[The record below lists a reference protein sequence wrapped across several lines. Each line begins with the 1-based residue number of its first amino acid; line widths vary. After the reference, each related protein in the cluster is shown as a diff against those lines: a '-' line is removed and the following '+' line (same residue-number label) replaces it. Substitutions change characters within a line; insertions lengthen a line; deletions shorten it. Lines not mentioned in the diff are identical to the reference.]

1 MTGKYRTIVIDPPW
15 KISLS
20 GKWKKV
26 NQGLKD
32 MPYQT
37 MTDKEIMNFPI
48 DDFAHKDCNLYL
60 WTTNGKLPLAFQV
73 LKDWGFRYHA
83 TFAWVKKN
91 GPVVLGVHYVTEFC
105 LFGYRGKFELTTL
118 SDSVP
123 TTFYAGHSQ
132 KPPAFYQ
139 YLLKKTKPPRID
151 IFSRK
156 AHIGFEQYGDQ
167 ACTPPHDLHT
177 YF

>member
-1 MTGKYRTIVIDPPW
+1 MVIDPPW

-37 MTDKEIMNFPI
+37 MTDKEILNFPI

-60 WTTNGKLPLAFQV
+60 WTTNAKLPVAFQV
-73 LKDWGFRYHA
+73 LASWGFRYQV
-83 TFAWVKKN
+83 TFSWVKRN
-91 GPVVLGVHYVTEFC
+91 GPVVLGIHYKTEYC
-105 LFGYRGKFELTTL
+105 LLASRGKSQFPKL
-118 SDSVP
+118 SNAIP
-123 TTFYAGHSQ
+123 TAFYGQHST